1 MTFDESLERAQK
13 CFKMPSVLHGV
24 TPVRY
29 VFEERSVRDD
39 GWQVV
44 CMCNSYN
51 EALTERAMRVAVK
64 AYAILT
70 GRIRKPIYE
79 MNGASQMVRRMI
91 AVYGGPEVVKLDA
104 DAWDSEVAKTAA
116 YFVAFL
122 HVGNSTR
129 LRKDCRSYSE
139 ARTVADHLKKTHQ
152 CMREPLV
159 YAVDGK
165 GRQAIVTP
173 DMAQHLALA

>member
-1 MTFDESLERAQK
+1 MTFDESLERAQTF
-13 CFKMPSVLHGV
+13 FKMPSVLHGV
-24 TPVRY
+24 APVRY
-29 VFEERSVRDD
+29 VFEERNAKDD

-79 MNGASQMVRRMI
+79 KNGATQTLRRMI
-91 AVYGGPEVVKLDA
+91 AVYGGPEPVKLDA
-104 DAWDSEVAKTAA
+104 DAWDNEVAKTAA

-122 HVGNSTR
+122 HVGHATR

-139 ARTVADHLKKTHQ
+139 ARNVADHLKKTNK

-165 GRQAIVTP
+165 GRQTIVTP
-173 DMAQHLALA
+173 VMAEHLALA